1 MSHGSGS
8 PTQSW
13 LANRRGWVVLGSA
26 AVAGTG
32 LALGEG
38 WVTVAGLAPVLYT
51 LPCAAMMMFCMKGM
65 SRGMQTT
72 QGQTSSPPPPV
83 AAGAAQSLVTEPEKQ
98 A

>member
-1 MSHGSGS
+1 
-8 PTQSW
+8 
-13 LANRRGWVVLGSA
+13 VLGSA

-65 SRGMQTT
+65 SRGAQMTQDQTT
-72 QGQTSSPPPPV
+72 SPLPV
-83 AAGAAQSLVTEPEKQ
+83 AAGGAQRLIAEPEKQ